1 MLSCTCG
8 ATMEVPTVL
17 QMARLEQVSTEPPAA
32 APSVPWGLRQ
42 SMVLLGVLIALLGIG
57 LTVGLFL
64 TRPQLPD
71 NDEVRRRATSY
82 TAVQSWQYYREDLR
96 IFGPDRPSKKH
107 DEAFAKAAF
116 RQNVWMGV
124 TLTLAIAGVVLAT
137 LATLQ
142 RRPSHGNQHKAA
154 TVGRAAT
161 PEQPPDAT

>member
-8 ATMEVPTVL
+8 ATLEVPTVL
-17 QMARLEQVSTEPPAA
+17 QMAHLKQVPTEPAA
-32 APSVPWGLRQ
+32 TVPSAPWGLRQ

-71 NDEVRRRATSY
+71 ADEVRRRVNSY
-82 TAVQSWQYYREDLR
+82 SAVESWQYYREDLR

-107 DEAFAKAAF
+107 DEAFAKAVF
-116 RQNVWMGV
+116 RRRVWMGV
-124 TLTLAIAGVVLAT
+124 TLTLTTAGVVLAI
-137 LATLQ
+137 LASLQ
-142 RRPSHGNQHKAA
+142 GRSSRGSHHKAA

-161 PEQPPDAT
+161 PEQPPEAT